1 MKAEPLRITVAD
13 FKRVAAESDLTVTIR
28 VSRPLRF
35 RLWLA
40 IKAAQ
45 LAAWLAGTKS
55 VVEE

>member
-1 MKAEPLRITVAD
+1 MAEPLRITVAD
-13 FKRVAAESDLTVTIR
+13 WKRVAAKDDLTFTIR

-45 LAAWLAGTKS
+45 LAAWLAGGKA
-55 VVEE
+55 VME